1 MDTHIINRL
10 DKHILKA
17 HWNLCESVDG
27 GVFERTDDWV
37 RGFTGS
43 AISTFN
49 ILLLLRNQA
58 LNDDLLSDTDAYF
71 NEQGVPHVVAFDE
84 HWFSGGTEFLHSRN
98 YQPLPPLPG
107 MVLLGPPRRM
117 RPHPDLVVERVG
129 TPAEMSVYCKLISEL
144 FGLPITETTHLF
156 SANQVQDDAIRH
168 YVGYVDE
175 VPVVAGTGV
184 LSEGIVSVWNVATH
198 DVVRRQRVATALM
211 ERLLGDAWD
220 DGCDASLLYSTPM
233 AYSLYQRLGYELY
246 TQRRCFLPPEW

>member
-184 LSEGIVSVWNVATH
+184 LSCSDPRCRPSAEGGNSI
-198 DVVRRQRVATALM
+198 
-211 ERLLGDAWD
+211 
-220 DGCDASLLYSTPM
+220 DGTSA
-233 AYSLYQRLGYELY
+233 G
-246 TQRRCFLPPEW
+246 

>member
-1 MDTHIINRL
+1 MDTHIIKRL
-10 DKHILKA
+10 DTHILKA
-17 HWNLCESVDG
+17 HRHLYQSVEG

-43 AISTFN
+43 TISTFN
-49 ILLLLRNQA
+49 ILLLLRSQA
-58 LNDDLLSDTDAYF
+58 LTDDLLSDTAAYF

-84 HWFSGGTEFLHSRN
+84 HWFSGGTNFLHTRS

-107 MVLLGPPRRM
+107 MVLLGPPRRL
-117 RPHPDLVVERVG
+117 RPHPDLVVEQVETVARLS
-129 TPAEMSVYCKLISEL
+129 EYCRLISEL
-144 FGLPITETTHLF
+144 FGLPLTETIHLF
-156 SANQVQDDAIRH
+156 SVNQLQNEAIRH

-175 VPVVAGTGV
+175 VPVVAGTAV
-184 LSEGIVSVWNVATH
+184 LTEGIVSVWNVATH

>member
-1 MDTHIINRL
+1 MDTHIIKRL
-10 DKHILKA
+10 DKHILEA
-17 HWNLCESVDG
+17 HRHLCQSVDG
-27 GVFERTDDWV
+27 AVFERTDDWV

-43 AISTFN
+43 TISTFN
-49 ILLLLRNQA
+49 ILVLLSDQA
-58 LNDDLLSDTDAYF
+58 LNDDLLSDTAAYF

-84 HWFSGGTEFLHSRN
+84 HWFSGGTKYLHSRT

-129 TPAEMSVYCKLISEL
+129 TATEMRPYCKLISEL
-144 FGLPITETTHLF
+144 FGLPLTETAHLF
-156 SANQVQDDAIRH
+156 SANQLQDEAIRH

-233 AYSLYQRLGYELY
+233 AYSLYQKLGYELY